1 MKVRPEDMSRDE
13 LVKRLHELEARLRD
27 DRERQVLLH
36 DLRTHQEELEAQQV
50 QLIETQGALEAVRDR
65 YADLFELAPLGYVTL
80 DRDGIIE
87 EINAAGLLLLGIRD
101 RHVAQGPFSLF
112 IAHEDR
118 PAFHSHLRILESA
131 AERSQ
136 TEVRLRARSGQE
148 TRYVQAYSRRWAE
161 RETGQTRYLTAL
173 LDVTERRR
181 AEEDR
186 RNTEVARRELAE
198 EERAMHAANQAKDR
212 FLAALSHE
220 LRTPLTPIM
229 LALDVLAERHDLLP
243 DVKST
248 LRMVRRNVDQEAR
261 LIDDL
266 LDVTRI
272 AHDKLHCER
281 SILDLHGVLRDVY
294 ALFKDEARAAGLT
307 LTIDLAAEAAFV
319 LGDSVRL
326 RQVVSNLL
334 RNAFRHTPAN
344 GRIAL
349 RSETPAPGRIRV
361 TVADTGHGIPRA
373 LLARIFLPFEQAD
386 PAHGVGL
393 GLGLAIAKG
402 LIEQHAGTITAESE
416 VGAGAILTIEL
427 PTVEPFL
434 SERAPEPAVA
444 GPAGHDITVLVVEDH
459 ADSAEALELGLTAA
473 GYRVMV
479 ADSVRNAL
487 AKAERPF
494 DILVSDLGLPD
505 GSGFDIM
512 RTLVRRRP
520 VIGIALSGFGA
531 ASDVRESRDAG
542 FQRHLV
548 KPVDLSKLIET
559 IEALVPP
566 RTGLSA

>member
-1 MKVRPEDMSRDE
+1 MKVPPEDMSRGD
-13 LVKRLHELEARLRD
+13 LVKRLNELEAELHD
-27 DRERQVLLH
+27 DHERRSLLH
-36 DLRTHQEELEAQQV
+36 ELRTHQEELGAQQT
-50 QLIETQGALEAVRDR
+50 QLIETQAALEAARDR

-87 EINAAGLLLLGIRD
+87 EINAAGLVLLGVRD
-101 RHVAQGPFSLF
+101 RHAATGPFSLF
-112 IAHEDR
+112 IAQEDR
-118 PAFHSHLRILESA
+118 QAFRSHLRILENA
-131 AERSQ
+131 AEHSQ

-148 TRYVQAYSRRWAE
+148 TRYVQVYSRRWAE

-186 RNTEVARRELAE
+186 RSTEVARRALAE

-229 LALDVLAERHDLLP
+229 LALDVLAARYDVLP
-243 DVKST
+243 DVRST

-281 SILDLHGVLRDVY
+281 SILDLHVVLRDVY
-294 ALFKDEARAAGLT
+294 ALFADEARAEGLT
-307 LTIDLAAEAAFV
+307 FTIDLAAEAAFV
-319 LGDSVRL
+319 LGDSIRL

-344 GRIAL
+344 DRIAL

-373 LLARIFLPFEQAD
+373 LLARIFVPFEQAD
-386 PAHGVGL
+386 PTHGVGL

-402 LIEQHAGTITAESE
+402 LIEQHGGTITAESE
-416 VGAGAILTIEL
+416 EGAGAILTIEL
-427 PTVEPFL
+427 PTVEPSL
-434 SERAPEPAVA
+434 LERAPEPAVT

-473 GYRVMV
+473 GYRVM
-479 ADSVRNAL
+479 L
-487 AKAERPF
+487 AE
-494 DILVSDLGLPD
+494 LG
-505 GSGFDIM
+505 SR
-512 RTLVRRRP
+512 RTGKGRAAFRRP
-520 VIGIALSGFGA
+520 GERSGTPGRQRVRHHAGPGEETSGHRHCPVWIRRGERRAGRA
-531 ASDVRESRDAG
+531 ATPAS
-542 FQRHLV
+542 
-548 KPVDLSKLIET
+548 
-559 IEALVPP
+559 
-566 RTGLSA
+566 SATW